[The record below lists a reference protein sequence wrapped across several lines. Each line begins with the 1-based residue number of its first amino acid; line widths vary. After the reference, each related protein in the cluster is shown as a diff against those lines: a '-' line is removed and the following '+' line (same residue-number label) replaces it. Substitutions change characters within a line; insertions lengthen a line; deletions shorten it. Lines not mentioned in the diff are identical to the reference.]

1 MVVLVSPWCVLDFLE
16 TKGSGKGSGQCCLLV
31 HVSFHRH
38 GMDELKGSSREFTV
52 EEVLARLKVAPR

>member
-1 MVVLVSPWCVLDFLE
+1 LE

-38 GMDELKGSSREFTV
+38 EKDEIKRSSTEFTV
-52 EEVLARLKVAPR
+52 EEVLARLKVAPG